1 MRNPEVDIKKAAFI
15 AEELNWWSKY
25 VTERLTAELQR
36 KRIKVSDDL
45 LNSLKA
51 AVESANANHEGAA
64 ALSFKTYGRFVD
76 MGAGRGYHKGVPTS
90 EQVRE
95 RVQDKR
101 GRRPNKWYSRVA
113 YGTLDRLIMNLVSKY
128 QDGTLNMLRTTLNE
142 KGL

>member
-1 MRNPEVDIKKAAFI
+1 MIRPEVDIKKAAFI
-15 AEELNWWSKY
+15 AEELTWWSNY
-25 VTERLTAELQR
+25 VTDRLTAELQR
-36 KRIKVSDDL
+36 RNMKVSDDL

-76 MGAGRGYHKGVPTS
+76 MGAGRGYNKGVPSS
-90 EQVRE
+90 EAVRE
-95 RVQDKR
+95 RLQDRR
-101 GRRPNKWYSRVA
+101 GRRPKKWYSRVA

-128 QDGTLNMLRTTLNE
+128 QDGTLNMLKTTLNE